1 MKRLHLTPAV
11 SITLGLVS
19 ITILIFFILD
29 RVIGIIPNADEQL
42 REIRE
47 TTSINLSL
55 QLSALLH
62 PDDIDLLNRT
72 LVSIQDRNVDIQSVA
87 VRLNDGTLMAQS
99 GSHNQFWVTPPGK
112 KSTLNHIQIPIYQ
125 KLKDWGKIE
134 ISYRAATENSI
145 KNIVTSPSVALPATI
160 FLLGS
165 FLYYIY
171 LRRVLNHL
179 DPTQVIPDRVNNALD
194 TLTEGVMIIDKNE
207 TILLTNKNFKT
218 LHPDA
223 TVSAIGKKVT
233 SLKWLLP
240 AIEKSDS
247 EPPWKQVLKT
257 EKSINH
263 VLLNITQPDSKERIV
278 SMNVAPVKGGES
290 KVQGCLVT
298 FNDITQKERINTQ
311 LRKTLTKL
319 QLSQSK
325 IKAQNKELQTLANFD
340 QLTGIF
346 NRRAFFEHGEKQLKL
361 CTQTNMPLSCIMCD
375 IDHFKVINDNHGHP
389 VGDSAIQVVTSLL
402 SRNIRQNDVLGRY
415 GGEEFCIVLP
425 GISEEKSIEI
435 AERMRD
441 SIEKLA
447 GKGVRS
453 VEGLRI
459 TSSFGVSILTSKNQ
473 SLPDLIELADQALY
487 TSKDSGRNKVSVY
500 RETEERKMDKAQL

>member
-1 MKRLHLTPAV
+1 M
-11 SITLGLVS
+11 
-19 ITILIFFILD
+19 FFILD
-29 RVIGIIPNADEQL
+29 RVIGIIPNADDQL

-55 QLSALLH
+55 QLSALLK
-62 PDDIDLLNRT
+62 PDNVNLLNQT
-72 LVSIQDRNVDIQSVA
+72 LVTVQARSSDIQSVA

-99 GSHNQFWVTPPGK
+99 GSHDEFWITPRGN
-112 KSTLNHIQIPIYQ
+112 KSTVNFIQIPIYKQ
-125 KLKDWGKIE
+125 QNNWGKIE
-134 ISYRAATENSI
+134 ISYRKETENSFTNII
-145 KNIVTSPSVALPATI
+145 KTPRVALPVTI
-160 FLLGS
+160 FLFGS
-165 FLYYIY
+165 LLYYIY

-179 DPTQVIPDRVNNALD
+179 DPTKVIPDRVNNALD

-207 TILLTNKNFKT
+207 NILLTNKNFKI

-223 TVSAIGKKVT
+223 TLSVIGKKVS

-240 AIEKSDS
+240 AIEQSDS

-263 VLLNITQPDSKERIV
+263 VLLNISQPDSTERIV

-290 KVQGCLVT
+290 KIQGCLVT
-298 FNDITQKERINTQ
+298 FNDITQKERINAQ

-325 IKAQNKELQTLANFD
+325 IKAQNKELQNLANFD

-346 NRRAFFEHGEKQLKL
+346 NRRAFFDHGEKQLKL

-375 IDHFKVINDNHGHP
+375 IDHFKLINDNHGHP

-425 GISEEKSIEI
+425 GISQKKGFEI
-435 AERMRD
+435 AERMRE
-441 SIEKLA
+441 SIEQLA

-459 TSSFGVSILTSKNQ
+459 TASFGISILSSKNQ
-473 SLPDLIELADQALY
+473 SLPDLIELADKALY
-487 TSKDSGRNKVSVY
+487 ASKDSGRNKVSVY
-500 RETEERKMDKAQL
+500 QETEDALLG